1 MKIDFKKI
9 NYKKI
14 VLILLEILFNA
25 FALYLIF
32 LLFIYFLLPKIYT

>member
-14 VLILLEILFNA
+14 VLILLEILFNT
-25 FALYLIF
+25 FVLYLIF
-32 LLFIYFLLPKIYT
+32 LLFIYFVLPKI

>member
-14 VLILLEILFNA
+14 VWILLEILFNA

-32 LLFIYFLLPKIYT
+32 LLFIYFVLPKI